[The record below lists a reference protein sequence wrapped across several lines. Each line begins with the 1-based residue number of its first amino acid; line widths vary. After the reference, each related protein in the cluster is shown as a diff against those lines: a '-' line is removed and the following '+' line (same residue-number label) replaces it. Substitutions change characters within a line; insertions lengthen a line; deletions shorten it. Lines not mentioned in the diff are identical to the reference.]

1 MTDRRDQKR
10 RGWVSL
16 RSRLITAGLLVFLAA
31 CVQTQA
37 GSPGAAFGA
46 PFISGE
52 TAGVSGRKPTSFAAP
67 GQTLPMEPER
77 RIAFETSEGSPLSLD
92 VSPDGKRIVFDL
104 LGDIYD
110 LPFAGG
116 EARPLTSGMALDAQP
131 VYAPDG
137 QTILFLSDRSGAENL
152 WLMDSDGSDPRQ
164 ISHYDDNPGF
174 SSPEWSPDGES
185 IIVTRIWPDR
195 SAYELWSFK
204 PVAGD
209 MGQVLR
215 SSRSDDPEADES
227 INSAGARFSPDG
239 ASIYLSNLTGDS
251 SYDKVARW
259 EIARLD
265 PATGKTEIVL
275 PAPELKGMAL
285 ARFRPAISPD
295 GSQLVFAERRG
306 AAAALKSQDLSS
318 GDIRELASVDPDS
331 LLAMLTN
338 DAIPRYDFSANGS
351 EIVVNRLGGLFR
363 VPLDGGA
370 LVAIP
375 FTAKVDQELGP
386 LARHQ
391 AEIEEGP
398 LRARLI
404 QAPDEAPDGKQFAFS
419 VLGHIYTQATDSA
432 EGPRPLRRDG
442 VMSFHPNWSADG
454 RQIATVS
461 WTNAEGGH
469 VWVSASDG
477 SRHIK
482 ITADNAFYTHPV
494 FAPDGTALV
503 VLRSPS
509 QARRET
515 YMEFGQLRTAELV
528 LLSLDGTE
536 PRVLASGRIGGT
548 PHFAA
553 DKTEV
558 LFNSDKGVEA
568 VALSG
573 GARRIVTQAMGPGW
587 YFAEGSAAA
596 DDLRVSPDGEW
607 ALAQIAHQLH
617 LYKIGGEA
625 GGAFDLS
632 APSGPHVQLT
642 DIGADYFGW
651 SDSGDGIFWSVGSTL
666 KRVPFA
672 GISLQRGEAERVATQ
687 LEAPVTAARD
697 QPSGLVV
704 LKGAT
709 VIPMTDRGAPGTA
722 LAAHDILI
730 EGSRIRQIAP
740 AGKLDGAANAQV
752 VDLTG
757 KFVMPGIIDAHY
769 HVADIRRDVLDI
781 DTWGLKTN
789 LAFGITTVFDPSSL
803 TIDMLAY
810 QDLGETGAI
819 TGSRLFTT
827 GPAIFDY
834 YDFRS
839 KAEVEAVLHRYR
851 DHYRL
856 SNLKQYRS
864 GNRRVRQWVAQSA
877 NELGMTVT
885 TEGALSYKLALTQIL
900 DGFSGVEHGVPPIA
914 QYKDFV
920 ELFARSGTS
929 STLTLMITHGG
940 LPADKMFISRQNPMA
955 NTKYARMV
963 PSWFRDM
970 RFLNTVVHQFCQYAY
985 PTVAANAARMH
996 RSGGTVGLGAHGDIP
1011 GFGTHWE
1018 MQAYVEGGWTA
1029 AETLWAATMGSAAM
1043 IGRDENLGSLAPG
1056 KLADLVILDSNPL
1069 ENIRNTLAIRYVMKN
1084 GRLYDDETL
1093 VELSQTSGR

>member
-10 RGWVSL
+10 RGRVSL
-16 RSRLITAGLLVFLAA
+16 RSRLLTAGLLVFLAA
-31 CVQTQA
+31 CVQTPA
-37 GSPGAAFGA
+37 GSSDGASDA
-46 PFISGE
+46 PVVSGE

-67 GQTLPMEPER
+67 GQTLPMEPAR
-77 RIAFETSEGSPLSLD
+77 RVTFETSEGSPLSLD

-116 EARPLTSGMALDAQP
+116 KARLLTSGMSLDAQP
-131 VYAPDG
+131 VYAPNG
-137 QTILFLSDRSGAENL
+137 ETILFLSDRSGAENL
-152 WLMDSDGSDPRQ
+152 WLMDADGGELRQ
-164 ISHYDDNPGF
+164 ISYYDDSPGF
-174 SSPEWSPDGES
+174 TSPEWSPDGQS

-195 SAYELWSFK
+195 NAYELWSFK
-204 PVAGD
+204 PVPGD

-215 SSRSDDPEADES
+215 STRPDDPESDES
-227 INSAGARFSPDG
+227 VNSAGARFSPDG
-239 ASIYLSNLTGDS
+239 GSIYLSNLTGDS
-251 SYDKVARW
+251 GYDQVARW

-265 PATGKTEIVL
+265 TATGETEVVL
-275 PAPELKGMAL
+275 PAPELKGMPL

-306 AAAALKSQDLSS
+306 ATAGLKALDLAT
-318 GDIRELASVDPDS
+318 DEIRELASVDPDS

-338 DAIPRYDFSANGS
+338 DAIPRYDFSADGT
-351 EIVVNRLGGLFR
+351 EVVINRLGGLFR
-363 VPLDGGA
+363 VPLDGSA
-370 LVAIP
+370 AVAIP
-375 FTAKVDQELGP
+375 FTAKVDQALGP

-391 AEIEEGP
+391 SDIEEGP

-404 QAPDEAPDGKQFAFS
+404 QSPDLSPDGQYLAFS
-419 VLGHIYTQATDSA
+419 ALGHVYTQAANGGGT
-432 EGPRPLRRDG
+432 PVPLRRDG
-442 VMSFHPNWSADG
+442 VMSYHPNWSADG
-454 RQIATVS
+454 LQIATVS
-461 WTNAEGGH
+461 WTNAEGGQ

-477 SRHIK
+477 SKHRK
-482 ITADNAFYTHPV
+482 LTTDEAFYTHPV
-494 FAPDGTALV
+494 FTPQGSSIV
-503 VLRSPS
+503 VVRSPS

-528 LLSLDGTE
+528 LLPLDGSA
-536 PRVLASGRIGGT
+536 PRVLAAGRIGGT
-548 PHFAA
+548 PHYSL
-553 DKTEV
+553 DMTEV
-558 LFNSDKGVEA
+558 MFNSDKGIEA
-568 VALSG
+568 VVLTDG
-573 GARRIVTQAMGPGW
+573 TRRVVTQAMGPGW

-596 DDLRVSPDGEW
+596 DDLRVSPDGQW

-617 LYKIGGEA
+617 LYKLGGEPGA
-625 GGAFDLS
+625 AFDLS

-642 DIGADYFGW
+642 DIGVDYFGW
-651 SDSGDGIFWSVGSTL
+651 SDAGDAIFWSVGSTL
-666 KRVPFA
+666 NRVPFE
-672 GISLQRGEAERVATQ
+672 GMSFQRGEAERVATQ
-687 LEAPVTAARD
+687 MDVPVMAARD
-697 QPSGLVV
+697 QPAGRLV

-709 VIPMTDRGAPGTA
+709 IIPMTDRGAPGTA

-730 EGSRIRQIAP
+730 EGNRIRQIAP
-740 AGKLDGAANAQV
+740 AGRLDGAEGAQI
-752 VDLTG
+752 VDVTG
-757 KFVMPGIIDAHY
+757 KYIIPGLIDAHY
-769 HVADIRRDVLDI
+769 HVADIRRDVLDV
-781 DTWGLKTN
+781 DAWGLRTN

-810 QDLGETGAI
+810 QDLGEMGAI
-819 TGSRLFTT
+819 TASRLFTT

-864 GNRRVRQWVAQSA
+864 GNRRVRQWVSQSA
-877 NELGMTVT
+877 HELGMTVT

-914 QYKDFV
+914 QYKDFI

-940 LPADKMFISRQNPMA
+940 LPADKMFISRENPMA
-955 NTKYARMV
+955 DTKYARMV
-963 PSWFRDM
+963 PPWFRDM
-970 RFLNTVVHQFCQYAY
+970 RFLNTVVHPLCQYAY
-985 PTVAANAARMH
+985 PAIAANAARMH
-996 RSGGTVGLGAHGDIP
+996 RAGGTVGLGAHGDIP

-1029 AETLWAATMGSAAM
+1029 AETLWAATMGSATM

-1056 KLADLVILDSNPL
+1056 KLADLVILESNPL

-1084 GRLYDDETL
+1084 GRIYDDETL
-1093 VELSQTSGR
+1093 EELPQTSGR